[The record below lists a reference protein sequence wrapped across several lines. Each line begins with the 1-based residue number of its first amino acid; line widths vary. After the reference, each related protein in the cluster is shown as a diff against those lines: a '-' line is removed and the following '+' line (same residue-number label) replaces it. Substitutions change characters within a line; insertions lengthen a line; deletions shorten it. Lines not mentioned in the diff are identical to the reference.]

1 MPTPAVVKILPSQV
15 GARQGYN
22 APTPVTTWSAKN
34 SSLRLQISAVRDH
47 DLPKVAA
54 VLEMPISLFRFG
66 ERECPVDH
74 GAQVVQRNRTVHGLE
89 IGARLPTLIE
99 PRVIPRPV
107 SNRGS

>member
-15 GARQGYN
+15 GARQEYN

-47 DLPKVAA
+47 DLPEMAA
-54 VLEMPISLFRFG
+54 ALEMAVGLFRLG

-74 GAQVVQRNRTVHGLE
+74 GVQVVHCNRAVHGLE
-89 IGARLPTLIE
+89 IVAAADADRAERNTAAGQQ
-99 PRVIPRPV
+99 
-107 SNRGS
+107 

>member
-1 MPTPAVVKILPSQV
+1 MANSCGREILPSQV
-15 GARQGYN
+15 GARQEYN

-74 GAQVVQRNRTVHGLE
+74 GAQVVHRNRTVHGLE
-89 IGARLPTLIE
+89 IGAAADADRAEGDTAA
-99 PRVIPRPV
+99 
-107 SNRGS
+107 GQQ